1 VKILSEREWKP
12 LMLAHEA
19 RVDPW
24 CAPRLAR
31 MSRGERHP
39 VDDFLFEY
47 YPNRPSLLRRWHPG
61 LGFALEDADS
71 YIGFSGYINTPLGI
85 TAEPL
90 ADNRRTFV
98 EWLERFLTLTANRS
112 PFFGC
117 HGIHEWA
124 MVYKTEENRYEDLPL
139 RLNPQEIAGVVD
151 ALPVRCSHY
160 DAFRFFTPPARPLN
174 RLQPVRET
182 SPDLDQPGCLHANMD
197 LYKWAFKLAPWCP
210 SALMADAF
218 ELARDI
224 RALDMQA
231 SPYDLSAYGYEAG
244 PIETTS
250 GRAEYERLQRRFAE
264 RAMPIRQKLLTLC
277 ESLLLAEQTDSL
289 QATAL

>member
-1 VKILSEREWKP
+1 
-12 LMLAHEA
+12 
-19 RVDPW
+19 
-24 CAPRLAR
+24 
-31 MSRGERHP
+31 
-39 VDDFLFEY
+39 
-47 YPNRPSLLRRWHPG
+47 
-61 LGFALEDADS
+61 
-71 YIGFSGYINTPLGI
+71 
-85 TAEPL
+85 
-90 ADNRRTFV
+90 
-98 EWLERFLTLTANRS
+98 
-112 PFFGC
+112 
-117 HGIHEWA
+117 
-124 MVYKTEENRYEDLPL
+124 MVYKTEVNRYEDLPL
-139 RLNPQEIAGVVD
+139 RLTPQEIAAVVD
-151 ALPVRCSHY
+151 DLPVRCSHY
-160 DAFRFFTPPARPLN
+160 DAFRFFTPAARPLN

-231 SPYDLSAYGYEAG
+231 SPYDLSAYGYEAV

>member
-1 VKILSEREWKP
+1 
-12 LMLAHEA
+12 MLAHEA

-98 EWLERFLTLTANRS
+98 EWLQRFLTLTANRS

-139 RLNPQEIAGVVD
+139 RLTPQEIAAVVD
-151 ALPVRCSHY
+151 DLPVRCSHY
-160 DAFRFFTPPARPLN
+160 DAFRFFTPEARSLN

-197 LYKWAFKLAPWCP
+197 LYKWAFKLAPFTP
-210 SALMADAF
+210 AELTADGF
-218 ELARDI
+218 ELAVAI
-224 RALDMQA
+224 REIDMRA
-231 SPYDLSAYGYEAG
+231 SPYDLRELGFEPIA
-244 PIETTS
+244 IETPA
-250 GRAEYERLQRRFAE
+250 GRAEYERYQRAFAARGE
-264 RAMPIRQKLLTLC
+264 PLRARLIALC
-277 ESLLLAEQTDSL
+277 DQLLAAAPTP
-289 QATAL
+289 APA

>member
-1 VKILSEREWKP
+1 
-12 LMLAHEA
+12 MLAHEA

-47 YPNRPSLLRRWHPG
+47 YPNRPSLLRRWHAG
-61 LGFALEDADS
+61 LGIVLERAET
-71 YIGFSGYINTPLGI
+71 YNGYSGYINTPLGI

-90 ADNRRTFV
+90 GQNRRTFV
-98 EWLERFLTLTANRS
+98 EWLYRFLTLTANRT

-124 MVYKTEENRYEDLPL
+124 MVYKTEENRYADIPL
-139 RLNPQEIAGVVD
+139 RLSPQEIAAVVD
-151 ALPVRCSHY
+151 ALPVRCSHF
-160 DAFRFFTPPARPLN
+160 DAFRFFTPKARPIN
-174 RLQPVRET
+174 RLQPTRET
-182 SPDLDQPGCLHANMD
+182 SPDHDQPGCLHANMD

-210 SALMADAF
+210 SELMADAF

-231 SPYDLSAYGYEAG
+231 SPYDLSSYGYEAV
-244 PIETTS
+244 PIETAT
-250 GRAEYERLQRRFAE
+250 GRAEYERCQRGFAD
-264 RAMPIRQKLLTLC
+264 RAMPIRKKLLTLC
-277 ESLLLAEQTDSL
+277 EALLMGEPKDSL
-289 QATAL
+289 PVMAL

>member
-1 VKILSEREWKP
+1 
-12 LMLAHEA
+12 MLAHEA

-61 LGFALEDADS
+61 LGFVLEDADS
-71 YIGFSGYINTPLGI
+71 YIGFSGYINTPLGV

-90 ADNRRTFV
+90 RDNRRTFV
-98 EWLERFLTLTANRS
+98 EWLQRFLTLTANRS

-124 MVYKTEENRYEDLPL
+124 MVYKTEENRYADLPF
-139 RLNPQEIAGVVD
+139 RLSPQEIAKVVD
-151 ALPVRCSHY
+151 ALPVRCSHF
-160 DAFRFFTPPARPLN
+160 DAFRFFTPGARPLN

-210 SALMADAF
+210 SELMADAF

-231 SPYDLSAYGYEAG
+231 SPYDLSAYGYEAV

-250 GRAEYERLQRRFAE
+250 GRAEYEKLQRRFAE
-264 RAMPIRQKLLTLC
+264 HAMPIRQKLLTLC
-277 ESLLLAEQTDSL
+277 ETLLLAEQTDSL
-289 QATAL
+289 LATAL

>member
-1 VKILSEREWKP
+1 
-12 LMLAHEA
+12 MLAHEA

-61 LGFALEDADS
+61 LGFVLERAEV

-90 ADNRRTFV
+90 TKNRLTFV
-98 EWLERFLTLTANRS
+98 EWLHRFLTLTASRA

-139 RLNPQEIAGVVD
+139 RLSPQEIAAVVD
-151 ALPVRCSHY
+151 ALPVRCSHF
-160 DAFRFFTPPARPLN
+160 DAFRFFTPEARPIN
-174 RLQPVRET
+174 RLQPTRET

-210 SALMADAF
+210 SELMADAF

-231 SPYDLSAYGYEAG
+231 SPYDLSSYGYEAV
-244 PIETTS
+244 PIETAS
-250 GRAEYERLQRRFAE
+250 GRAEYEKCQRGFAD
-264 RAMPIRQKLLTLC
+264 RAMPIRKKLLTLC
-277 ESLLLAEQTDSL
+277 ESLLLAERKASL
-289 QATAL
+289 PEMAL

>member
-1 VKILSEREWKP
+1 
-12 LMLAHEA
+12 MLAHEA

-61 LGFALEDADS
+61 LAFALEDADS
-71 YIGFSGYINTPLGI
+71 YLGFSGYINTPLGV
-85 TAEPL
+85 TAETL
-90 ADNRRTFV
+90 GENRRTFV
-98 EWLERFLTLTANRS
+98 EWLQRFLTLTANRS

-210 SALMADAF
+210 SELMADAF
-218 ELARDI
+218 ELAREI
-224 RALDMQA
+224 RTLDMQA
-231 SPYDLSAYGYEAG
+231 SPYDLSAYGYEAV
-244 PIETTS
+244 PIETAT
-250 GRAEYERLQRRFAE
+250 GRGEYERLQREFAE
-264 RAMPIRQKLLTLC
+264 RAMPIRRKLLTLC
-277 ESLLLAEQTDSL
+277 EALLMPEQKDSL
-289 QATAL
+289 PVTAL